1 MGKDTCEVCG
11 YVSRLGAVQEHYVI
25 PSEISQQALIP
36 KPRKI
41 RICSNCQQELEAW
54 NSAKITKLVYDSIM
68 QLFRPKNPVEMAEE
82 YQSVF
87 NSYVNYKKRQT
98 KK

>member
-11 YVSRLGAVQEHYVI
+11 YVSHLGVVQEHFVI
-25 PSEISQQALIP
+25 PSEISHQALIP

-41 RICSNCQQELEAW
+41 RICSNCQRELEAW
-54 NSAKITKLVYDSIM
+54 NSAKITELVYDPRM
-68 QLFRPKNPVEMAEE
+68 QLFRPKDPVEMAEE

-87 NSYVNYKKRQT
+87 NRYANYKKRQT